1 MNPGKPRQRRHLYEF
16 GAFRLDPS
24 ERIFA
29 RNGERIPLAPKAF
42 DTLLILVQHSG
53 RVLTK
58 DELIRTLWPDSFVEE
73 NNLTQHISA
82 LRRVLG
88 NSHLSKNAQGGA
100 AADFSEQEFIETVP
114 KLGYRFVC
122 DVRETADAFA
132 DSPPADD
139 VDVVISKRTRTRIV
153 LREEREEL
161 ETEQGADDVNSPEAV
176 STNSEPRQKS
186 GRATRSMAFAVAASV
201 VAVALLGG
209 AIYRFR
215 IPAHAPD
222 PAFTGRRT
230 LAVLPLRNLK
240 PGADTDFLSM
250 ALADAII
257 SRLGYVGDI
266 NVEPLSAVT
275 RYRNSELD
283 ARQIGQELQVQNV
296 LTGSYVKEG
305 NDFRVTMEF
314 ISVDGQRD
322 PWRDNL
328 EFPYDKLFTVQ
339 DRVAISVFHLMG
351 IELQPQEVERLN
363 KGLPTNPA
371 AYEYYLRGLDEGYK
385 SNFER
390 AVELLQKSVSLES
403 GNAMA
408 WDQLATVYVAYGANQ
423 GGDAKYISKGWQA
436 FQRALELD
444 PDDRFIIDNM
454 AFQLIEHNRVEQA
467 IPLLQESLKRNPN
480 DSFAHWYLSEAY
492 RYVGALEQS
501 LAEGEL
507 ALRLNPNVAE
517 NLTFNTYL
525 YVGQYQ
531 KFLDS
536 LPRDESNARYVFYR
550 GLAYYYL
557 QDKQK
562 AEDEFDRAFMLNP
575 ALLHAQIGRA
585 LTYALRNESAAGIEL
600 MKSIEQSGGNDGE
613 MLYKMAQAYAQLG
626 EKASAIRLL
635 RKSIESN
642 FYPLAY
648 FSHDPLLEP
657 LHTETEY
664 ATVMEIARD
673 RQEAFRKRLHGS
685 SLARQDGAGPWFR
698 PTQPKSVFL
707 PGLG

>member
-1 MNPGKPRQRRHLYEF
+1 MNSGKPRQRRHLYEF

-29 RNGERIPLAPKAF
+29 RHGERIPLAPKAF

-58 DELIRTLWPDSFVEE
+58 DELIRELWPDSFVEE

-88 NSHLSKNAQGGA
+88 QGNSHLSKNLKGGV
-100 AADFSEQEFIETVP
+100 ADLSEQEYIETVP

-122 DVRETADAFA
+122 NVREIADGCA
-132 DSPPADD
+132 DSLSADD

-161 ETEQGADDVNSPEAV
+161 ETDQGEEAAKSPEPVA
-176 STNSEPRQKS
+176 TNSQPPHKSAPRSIVK
-186 GRATRSMAFAVAASV
+186 AVAIAASL
-201 VAVALLGG
+201 VAVAFLAG
-209 AIYRFR
+209 AIYRSR
-215 IPAHAPD
+215 TRAHLPG
-222 PAFTGRRT
+222 PAFAGRRT

-240 PGADTDFLSM
+240 PGAEADFLSM

-275 RYRNSELD
+275 KYRNSELD
-283 ARQIGQELQVQNV
+283 ARQIGQELKVQNV
-296 LTGSYVKEG
+296 LTGSYAKEG

-314 ISVDGQRD
+314 ISVEGQKE

-371 AYEYYLRGLDEGYK
+371 AYEYYLRGIDEGYR
-385 SNFER
+385 SNFAR
-390 AVELLQKSVSLES
+390 AAELLQKSVSLEP

-408 WDQLATVYVAYGANQ
+408 WDLLGAVYVAYGANQ
-423 GGDAKYISKGWQA
+423 GGDAKYIPRGWQA
-436 FQRALELD
+436 FQHALKLD
-444 PDDRFIIDNM
+444 PDNRLIVDSL

-492 RYVGALEQS
+492 RYGGALQQS

-536 LPRDESNARYVFYR
+536 LPRDENNARNVFYR

-562 AEDEFDRAFMLNP
+562 AEDEFDRAFLLNP

-585 LTYALRNESAAGIEL
+585 LSYALRHQSAAGIEL
-600 MKSIEQSGGNDGE
+600 MKSLDQSGGNDGE

-664 ATVMEIARD
+664 ATVMEVARE
-673 RQEAFRKRLHGS
+673 RQETFLKRLHGS
-685 SLARQDGAGPWFR
+685 SLGSTEQ
-698 PTQPKSVFL
+698 
-707 PGLG
+707 